1 MNNKIRKSHYHADML
16 SVEEARDKILSKFS
30 TLEPKNID
38 ILESLGCVVSKD
50 IISDINVPPWDNS
63 AMDGYAIIKSDV
75 EKANEK
81 NIVYLKVIEEIPA
94 GSMPELT
101 LSSGQASRIMTGAP
115 IPSGSNAVVP
125 FEDTTELEN
134 TDKNSIGIKI
144 KVENNE
150 NIRKKSEDIKEGNVI
165 INKGSIITSATI
177 GMLASIGLS
186 KVSVIRKPIIGI
198 LSTGDEL
205 IEPGEKNQLGKIYN
219 SNTYTLSSLVN
230 EYGGIPLIQKHAK
243 DQVEDL
249 EKKLSKLKNVD
260 LIVTSAGVSKGD
272 YDIVKDVL
280 DKNGDINLWSVNMR
294 PAKPLA
300 FGIIDIEGKK
310 IPLLGVP
317 GNPVSAMIAF
327 EKFGRYAID
336 KMKGKEVRNRPII
349 KAILDS
355 DIINHDG
362 RRLYARVKVFVDKNS
377 KKTIA
382 VPITNQSSGV
392 LTSMHEANG
401 FGICPSDI
409 DIIKRGEKVDVEM
422 FTWNDEISEIL
433 NNKD

>member
-75 EKANEK
+75 EKANDK

-150 NIRKKSEDIKEGNVI
+150 NIRKKSEDIKEGDVI

-186 KVSVIRKPIIGI
+186 KVSVIRKPVIGI

-280 DKNGDINLWSVNMR
+280 DKNGDYAYL
-294 PAKPLA
+294 
-300 FGIIDIEGKK
+300 
-310 IPLLGVP
+310 
-317 GNPVSAMIAF
+317 F
-327 EKFGRYAID
+327 EPDEDKF
-336 KMKGKEVRNRPII
+336 
-349 KAILDS
+349 
-355 DIINHDG
+355 
-362 RRLYARVKVFVDKNS
+362 
-377 KKTIA
+377 
-382 VPITNQSSGV
+382 
-392 LTSMHEANG
+392 
-401 FGICPSDI
+401 
-409 DIIKRGEKVDVEM
+409 VE
-422 FTWNDEISEIL
+422 L
-433 NNKD
+433 QLKD

>member
-75 EKANEK
+75 EKANDK

-134 TDKNSIGIKI
+134 TDKNSIEIKI

-150 NIRKKSEDIKEGNVI
+150 NIRKKSEDIKEGDVI

-186 KVSVIRKPIIGI
+186 KVSVIRKPVIGI

-336 KMKGKEVRNRPII
+336 KMKGKEVRDRPII

-392 LTSMHEANG
+392 YA
-401 FGICPSDI
+401 
-409 DIIKRGEKVDVEM
+409 
-422 FTWNDEISEIL
+422 
-433 NNKD
+433 